1 MIFTAYRLE
10 LFKLLRRPAAWVT
23 YLCFVPLTVLVLAA
37 QRYGPQAHGRGFPD
51 ALPAVL
57 TGDATLTSTFSIAL
71 IVLMICS
78 EFDWKTSRQNIID
91 GLSKRQWFA
100 GKVLLIPTVAI
111 GLYLTRIAIGGIVAL
126 AAAADSHTHIFD
138 PTATYILAGC
148 AVLLGILCYASVA
161 LLVCVTVR
169 STGPAL
175 AAALIYQ
182 VFDNIAAQILR
193 SHRLADIAQ
202 WLPLQIQSALAVY
215 NRYQPHSSSAHNGLE
230 GQWQT
235 SLLFLAGAAWVAVLL
250 CVSYRIYMKRDL

>member
-23 YLCFVPLTVLVLAA
+23 YLCFVALTILVLSA
-37 QRYGPQAHGRGFPD
+37 QRYGPQPHGHGFPD
-51 ALPAVL
+51 ALPVVL
-57 TGDATLTSTFSIAL
+57 TGDASLTSTFGIAL

-100 GKVLLIPTVAI
+100 GKALLIPTVAI
-111 GLYLTRIAIGGIVAL
+111 GLYLTRIAAGGIVAL
-126 AAAADSHTHIFD
+126 VAASGSHTHIFD
-138 PTATYILAGC
+138 PTATYVLAACG
-148 AVLLGILCYASVA
+148 VLLGMLCYASVV
-161 LLVCVTVR
+161 LLICMTVR

-175 AAALIYQ
+175 AVALIYQ

-193 SHRLADIAQ
+193 NHRLADIAQ

-215 NRYQPHSSSAHNGLE
+215 NRYQPHASSAPNGLG
-230 GQWQT
+230 GQGQT
-235 SLLFLAGAAWVAVLL
+235 PLLFLAAAAWVAVL
-250 CVSYRIYMKRDL
+250 VGISYRIYMKRDL

>member
-23 YLCFVPLTVLVLAA
+23 YLCFLALTFLVLSA
-37 QRYGPQAHGRGFPD
+37 QRYGPQPRGHGFPD

-57 TGDATLTSTFSIAL
+57 TGDASLTSTFAIAL
-71 IVLMICS
+71 TVLMTCS

-111 GLYLTRIAIGGIVAL
+111 GLYLTRIAAGGIVAL
-126 AAAADSHTHIFD
+126 VASGSHTHNFD
-138 PTATYILAGC
+138 PAATYILAGC
-148 AVLLGILCYASVA
+148 GVFLGMLGYAGVVLLICI
-161 LLVCVTVR
+161 TIR

-175 AAALIYQ
+175 AVALIYQ

-193 SHRLADIAQ
+193 NHHLGDIAQ
-202 WLPLQIQSALAVY
+202 WLPLQIQSGLAVY
-215 NRYQPHSSSAHNGLE
+215 NRYQPRGSTAHGLE
-230 GQWQT
+230 GLGQT
-235 SLLFLAGAAWVAVLL
+235 PLLFSAAAAWVAGLL
-250 CVSYRIYMKRDL
+250 WVSYRVYMKRDL